1 MDRAIDD
8 EEADAEHREHQVIH
22 RDVVRQ
28 VDDAEQVAARHT
40 LQTVLAAGRLPLQ
53 HDEIH
58 HLRQRQRDHRE
69 VDAGTADRQHAEQPA
84 ERTGGERAA
93 NDAHLGRDADIAHQH
108 AAHVAGAAEE
118 GGMTEGQQA
127 GEAEQQVERA
137 REQPEAQD
145 LHQEGGIHRERR
157 HQPDQEQR
165 PEQDRGGAREH
176 RIRVVHQSDSSPRA
190 QALPNRPAGR
200 TSSTITMITNTTT
213 AEASG

>member
-1 MDRAIDD
+1 MLFDRSMTPNRCPRRYA
-8 EEADAEHREHQVIH
+8 
-22 RDVVRQ
+22 
-28 VDDAEQVAARHT
+28 
-40 LQTVLAAGRLPLQ
+40 LQAVLATGRLPLQ
-53 HDEIH
+53 HDEITI
-58 HLRQRQRDHRE
+58 LRQRQRDHRE
-69 VDAGTADRQHAEQPA
+69 VDPGAADRQHADHPA
-84 ERTGGERAA
+84 ERAGGERAA
-93 NDAHLGRDADIAHQH
+93 EDAHLRRHAHVAHQH

-118 GGMTEGQQA
+118 GGMAEGEQP

-145 LHQEGGIHRERR
+145 LHQKGGIHRERR

-165 PEQDRGGAREH
+165 AEQDRHGAGEH
-176 RIRVVHQSDSSPRA
+176 RIGVVHQSDSFARA